1 MPKCCCL
8 KQFMIL
14 LQIKLTRK
22 IQLLLAPAITLPQEK
37 NVDFA
42 EQPYIAANP
51 VSLTKW
57 NVFIVV

>member
-1 MPKCCCL
+1 
-8 KQFMIL
+8 MIL